1 LLRTTSWRLTQVG
14 LEVSKVCNLPQGGQD
29 FELNVGGGAAT
40 AMVMEAILEKT
51 SEVTHMVM
59 MLVVTSVH
67 AGIYIVGQSWVSW
80 SFLRWW
86 SSWSLD
92 QLHGETAG

>member
-1 LLRTTSWRLTQVG
+1 
-14 LEVSKVCNLPQGGQD
+14 
-29 FELNVGGGAAT
+29 
-40 AMVMEAILEKT
+40 MVMEAILEKT

-92 QLHGETAG
+92 QLHGETAGQHGGSKAEMQHGQWDGDIDC